1 MKIEQTK
8 KLAVNSSKQYFE
20 LVDRTDQVCSRQC
33 FEVVDGTDQVSNIP
47 TYLLQGD
54 ADLV

>member
-20 LVDRTDQVCSRQC
+20 LVDRTDQV
-33 FEVVDGTDQVSNIP
+33 SNIP
-47 TYLLQGD
+47 TYLLQSD